1 MQHIGIDI
9 GSTYTKYCVMNAEHK
24 IIELFTEK
32 TPVRQKEYFKGKR
45 EELNKKYHTN
55 AIISCGY
62 GRKNILAE
70 NENSELKALAKGIN
84 HQFPDTQKIILD
96 IGGQDTKI
104 IVQQSGKVVKFFL
117 NEKCAAGSGMFLNHT
132 LSTLEIRYEDVELD
146 YKKDMVGLSSVCAVF
161 AQSEIVALLAENVM
175 PTDIINSVVR
185 HVLIQART
193 LLEKTDCTEVI
204 LSGGFSNLKGIALF
218 AENIL
223 DKKVIIPEYAHYL
236 SAVGCCISG

>member
-1 MQHIGIDI
+1 M
-9 GSTYTKYCVMNAEHK
+9 
-24 IIELFTEK
+24 LF
-32 TPVRQKEYFKGKR
+32 R
-45 EELNKKYHTN
+45 
-55 AIISCGY
+55 S
-62 GRKNILAE
+62 
-70 NENSELKALAKGIN
+70 
-84 HQFPDTQKIILD
+84 
-96 IGGQDTKI
+96 
-104 IVQQSGKVVKFFL
+104 
-117 NEKCAAGSGMFLNHT
+117 CAAGSGMFLNHT